1 MLLDKGRSR
10 QARDWFAAA
19 ARQDSIAAHNNLA
32 WLLATLDDAELR
44 DGKRALAHAS
54 VAVEAEPSPAHLDT
68 LAAAYA
74 ETGQFDRAIVIQ
86 REALAALLPSD
97 DGLRAGLERRL
108 QGYLQAQLWRE

>member
-1 MLLDKGRSR
+1 M
-10 QARDWFAAA
+10 
-19 ARQDSIAAHNNLA
+19 A
-32 WLLATLDDAELR
+32 WLLATLDDVELR

-54 VAVEAEPSPAHLDT
+54 VAVEAEPSSAHLDT

-86 REALAALLPSD
+86 REALAALTPPD
-97 DGLRAGLERRL
+97 DSLRAGLERRL